1 VRVSQ
6 AEQVTLAP
14 GYPVRSARLLLRP
27 VSPADVAAV
36 VAYRSRPEVCRYVP
50 FDPMDASDVRARLAG
65 MWSRR
70 TLDQE
75 GQVLVLGAEVAA
87 SGELIGD
94 LLLRWIS
101 AEDECGELG
110 YVFHPAHGGRGYA
123 TEAAHAVLH
132 LAFDDLRLH
141 RVIARVDARNTPSA
155 RVAARLGMRQEGRL
169 VENSRFTGEWSDELD
184 FALLAREWPAQALAG
199 CPACRR
205 AR

>member
-1 VRVSQ
+1 MSQ

>member
-1 VRVSQ
+1 MSQ

-155 RVAARLGMRQEGRL
+155 RVAARLGMRQEARL

>member
-1 VRVSQ
+1 VSQ
-6 AEQVTLAP
+6 AEQVALAP
-14 GYPVRSARLLLRP
+14 AYPVRTARLLLRP

-50 FDPMDASDVRARLAG
+50 FDPMDASDVQARLTG
-65 MWSRR
+65 LWSRH

-75 GQVLVLGAEVAA
+75 GQVLVLGAELAA

-101 AEDECGELG
+101 AQDECGELG
-110 YVFHPAHGGRGYA
+110 YVFHPAYGGRGYA
-123 TEAAHAVLH
+123 SEAAHAVLH

-141 RVIARVDARNTPSA
+141 RVIARVDARNTASA
-155 RVAARLGMRQEGRL
+155 RLAARLGMRQEARL
-169 VENSRFTGEWSDELD
+169 VENSRFTGEWSDELG

-199 CPACRR
+199 CPACGQ